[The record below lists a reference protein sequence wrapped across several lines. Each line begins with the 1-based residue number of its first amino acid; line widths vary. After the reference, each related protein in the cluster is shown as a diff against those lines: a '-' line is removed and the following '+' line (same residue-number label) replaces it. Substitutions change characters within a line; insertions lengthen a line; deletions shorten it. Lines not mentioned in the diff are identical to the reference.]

1 MAPTSRKNQSPLSAP
16 GTGRQPL
23 GPGTA
28 PTRSHHAPF
37 SPSASFL
44 RSASSFVVYEYSP
57 TAPSLDRLTS
67 HERPTDRPK
76 PSCGRGEL
84 CFRYCD
90 VMPVLSTRSRSA
102 CIDGGVSP
110 GKLYLTA
117 VIAAGFIADDS
128 QLSRITLEHLPS
140 SPLAGKSAVR
150 SLLELS
156 WHFLLASFHLQPPM
170 RCKLLCTFFY
180 STQAVIGSPRS
191 EGGGRPP
198 ATDHRHCSTHLQKP
212 VGSSS

>member
-1 MAPTSRKNQSPLSAP
+1 MIQATRTPAKRSLNLPKFEGGADDQENQSPLNCP
-16 GTGRQPL
+16 RHW
-23 GPGTA
+23 GPAIGLGTA
-28 PTRSHHAPF
+28 PTCPRHAPF
-37 SPSASFL
+37 SPGPSPSASFL
-44 RSASSFVVYEYSP
+44 RSCSPASSY
-57 TAPSLDRLTS
+57 TS
-67 HERPTDRPK
+67 IHQPHPAWTDSRVTKDSPK

-110 GKLYLTA
+110 GKLYHTA

-150 SLLELS
+150 SLLIAG
-156 WHFLLASFHLQPPM
+156 WHILLASFHLQPHP
-170 RCKLLCTFFY
+170 
-180 STQAVIGSPRS
+180 
-191 EGGGRPP
+191 
-198 ATDHRHCSTHLQKP
+198 
-212 VGSSS
+212 